1 MLQRSLPQDS
11 AALVEAEAIAASTL
25 DFLTK
30 LEGKGLVSLDSAGGG
45 NGNGNGSGNGHDKGG
60 ETKDPAAGR
69 DGDVGE
75 VKADGAGGAGA
86 GGATAEKLVSFIRD
100 LERHLAD
107 KQRALLLDEG
117 RRLLLAEGHDSVDVP
132 DADDAEASLGWS
144 AAGASVGPGGGG
156 KGKNKKGKGAS
167 RGGGDGHVA
176 GGGGRGDGW
185 GEDGEQSGVF
195 AFPSCK
201 VTVSTR
207 KLVRLAYRI
216 LGDAVKVQEKN
227 PRLSI
232 VYFRTARDV
241 LDLFRAIVPIAR
253 ADHVANVPRLA
264 MLLHNDA
271 MYIAHHMLTIG
282 HQHGTS
288 LPSVLQGIATMVDL
302 VPSFREMAEET
313 YLAQMR
319 LQRLQLADNL
329 QVRRRKR
336 GAHAGS
342 RHVVLCACAFV
353 RVCARLCAFV
363 CVCVRLCANACA
375 FVNCE
380 CVCVCVCNTRTLS
393 VKY

>member
-25 DFLTK
+25 DFLTT
-30 LEGKGLVSLDSAGGG
+30 LEGKGLVSLDGAGGG
-45 NGNGNGSGNGHDKGG
+45 NGNGDGDGNGG

-75 VKADGAGGAGA
+75 VKADGAGGAGAGA

-167 RGGGDGHVA
+167 RGGGDGRVA

-329 QVRRRKR
+329 QVRRRKER
-336 GAHAGS
+336 SAHAMRGLVMS
-342 RHVVLCACAFV
+342 FVCV
-353 RVCARLCAFV
+353 RVCVRERVRV
-363 CVCVRLCANACA
+363 CEL
-375 FVNCE
+375 
-380 CVCVCVCNTRTLS
+380 
-393 VKY
+393 